1 MLMAM
6 PTELLDGLLDGL
18 DAQSEMTELLE
29 ELYYDGLSSKSS
41 SASNGARGLLHDYRR
56 RAPALR
62 DIVK

>member
-41 SASNGARGLLHDYRR
+41 SASSGPEDYRTATGVPP
-56 RAPALR
+56 APR
-62 DIVK
+62 DVTK